1 MTPEALVLQRSPIIT
16 LGYVMQVLISLAI
29 VLAIIYVMARFLLPK
44 LKINTTGKMI
54 QVLDRVMLEPQVTA
68 YVIKVGKSAWLIAAS
83 NKQIAKIDKI
93 EEESLISQ

>member
-16 LGYVMQVLISLAI
+16 LGYIMQVLISLAI

-44 LKINTTGKMI
+44 LKINATGRMI
-54 QVLDRVMLEPQVTA
+54 QVLDRVMLEPQVSA
-68 YVIKVGKSAWLIAAS
+68 YIIKVGKSAWLIATS

-93 EEESLISQ
+93 EEESLTS